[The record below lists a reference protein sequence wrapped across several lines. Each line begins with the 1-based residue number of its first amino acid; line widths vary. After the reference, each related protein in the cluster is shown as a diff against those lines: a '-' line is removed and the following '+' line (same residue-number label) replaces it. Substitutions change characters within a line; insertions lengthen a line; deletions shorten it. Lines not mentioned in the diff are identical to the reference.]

1 MKSQATLFTTLT
13 LAGALLAGAL
23 TSAHASYLDPGSGSY
38 LFQIAVAGSVGVV
51 YGLRHTLKDLV
62 ERWRAWRAARKP

>member
-13 LAGALLAGAL
+13 LAGALLAGTL

-38 LFQIAVAGSVGVV
+38 LFQMAIAGSVGVV
-51 YGLRHTLKDLV
+51 YAFRHTLKGLV
-62 ERWRAWRAARKP
+62 ERWRAWRSERKP